1 MVDDGKNEAEDLKP
15 AEEEPKKS
23 RKAAVKKSAA
33 KKRTRKYV
41 DKLVEYEGEK
51 YRGVEIDGDGRL
63 LLKEKYYNILT
74 MAEQR
79 AKLCEKDLELARL
92 KEAAYRRE
100 VESRLPLE
108 VQREMANLA
117 SRVQE
122 ANERLAIT
130 RKQYRDEAQGVRDE
144 TGLELKKWL
153 IDDMRR
159 MRHVDRLT

>member
-1 MVDDGKNEAEDLKP
+1 MVDDGKNESENLKP
-15 AEEEPKKS
+15 AEGEPKKG
-23 RKAAVKKSAA
+23 RKAATKKRAA

-41 DKLVEYEGEK
+41 DKFVEYEGEK
-51 YRGVEIDGDGRL
+51 YRGVELDPDGRL
-63 LLKEKYYNILT
+63 RLKENYYNILT

-92 KEAAYRRE
+92 REAAYRKE
-100 VESRLPLE
+100 IESRLPLD

-117 SRVQE
+117 GKVQE
-122 ANERLAIT
+122 ANEKLAIA
-130 RKQYRDEAQGVRDE
+130 RKQYRDEAQGVHEE

-159 MRHVDRLT
+159 MRHVDKLT